1 MEWHYD
7 GILNDLILKE
17 KNKLLK
23 KIDNDLFIKEIEIE
37 KINKKLGCLGDF
49 SNLILKKYGTII
61 RTLQKDMDNN
71 SEEQKMEFKLI
82 YIFQMKKIL
91 KSFMSFEF
99 NKLNTKINNKINYR
113 ENKKNKIAN
122 GEIINRVGRP
132 WKKINTTKQYN
143 NMKTAADFN
152 TDDYDTIMNASH
164 AIYKRVTEYNYDQMA
179 EYNTNT
185 IEIF

>member
-1 MEWHYD
+1 MEWHYNE
-7 GILNDLILKE
+7 ILNDLILKE
-17 KNKLLK
+17 KKKLLK
-23 KIDNDLFIKEIEIE
+23 KRDIELLRIEAEKIDN
-37 KINKKLGCLGDF
+37 KIGCLGDF
-49 SNLILKKYGTII
+49 SNLILKKYGSII
-61 RTLQKDMDNN
+61 RTLQNNMDNT
-71 SEEQKMEFKLI
+71 SEEQKMMFKPI
-82 YIFQMKKIL
+82 YIFQMKRML

-132 WKKINTTKQYN
+132 WKKINTTQQYN
-143 NMKTAADFN
+143 KMNPTANFN
-152 TDDYDTIMNASH
+152 TDDYDTLMNASH
-164 AIYKRVTEYNYDQMA
+164 AIYKTATEYNYDQMA